1 MQPCGAH
8 LSDPG
13 VDTCCNLC
21 NVPHEKQQ
29 QEEVHRGGLPL
40 GVFVFS
46 EDTGVGWPWEHLEKS
61 VVLRGQQVQGSR
73 GTLLTQSSSVRL
85 ERRLGAPE
93 ETAFC
98 SEPGGGLE

>member
-46 EDTGVGWPWEHLEKS
+46 EDRSGLALGTPGEERCPEGTASARVQRHIAHSELIGEAGEEVG
-61 VVLRGQQVQGSR
+61 GS
-73 GTLLTQSSSVRL
+73 
-85 ERRLGAPE
+85 
-93 ETAFC
+93 
-98 SEPGGGLE
+98 